1 MSLVSSLLKLLFL
14 HIPRSLFQ
22 IAGLVRIV
30 RRGRRAFRKA
40 LKKEGLPEEVVDALT
55 EEFFVEVDWKGMI
68 FRKERD

>member
-1 MSLVSSLLKLLFL
+1 MSLISSLLKLLFF

-22 IAGLVRIV
+22 IAGIVRIV

-40 LKKEGLPEEVVDALT
+40 LKREGLPEDVVDVLV
-55 EEFFVEVDWKGMI
+55 EEFFVEVDWKELI

>member
-22 IAGLVRIV
+22 IAGGLVRIV
-30 RRGRRAFRKA
+30 RRGGRRAFRKA

-55 EEFFVEVDWKGMI
+55 EEFFVEVDWKG
-68 FRKERD
+68 